1 MFIYLLFI
9 FIFYEKQASGA
20 SSNRPAPVSDAGPV
34 SINRIC
40 QA

>member
-1 MFIYLLFI
+1 MFIYLFI
-9 FIFYEKQASGA
+9 YYEKQASGA